1 MLRTYCIIVA
11 GKVQGVFF
19 RQGTKEKANALGIHG
34 TVSNEP
40 DETVLIIA
48 TGLPEQLDEL
58 VKWCHK
64 GPPRAKVTHVTV
76 SELPLLAFTGFT
88 IER

>member
-1 MLRTYCIIVA
+1 MLRTYCIIVT

-19 RQGTKEKANALGIHG
+19 RQGTKEKANALGIQG

-40 DETVLIIA
+40 DETVRIIA
-48 TGLPEQLDEL
+48 TGLREQIDEL
-58 VKWCHK
+58 VKWCYD
-64 GPPRAKVTHVTV
+64 GPPRAKVIKMTV
-76 SELPLLAFTGFT
+76 SELPLRSFDGFS